1 MGNTDSGNHE
11 NETIFRTELI
21 DKLFKFGNHYEESLA
36 LIIDNNEVQEILSK
50 IAKEQEKHDKKPV
63 DVLSIWK
70 NMNQQH

>member
-1 MGNTDSGNHE
+1 MGYTNSNPKDE
-11 NETIFRTELI
+11 DALFRTELI
-21 DKLFKFGNHYEESLA
+21 EKLMKFGNHYEESLA